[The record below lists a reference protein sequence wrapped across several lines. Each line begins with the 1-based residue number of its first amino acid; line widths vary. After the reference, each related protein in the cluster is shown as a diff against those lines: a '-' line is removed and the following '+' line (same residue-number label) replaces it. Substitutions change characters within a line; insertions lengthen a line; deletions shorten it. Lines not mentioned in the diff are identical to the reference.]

1 MTALLHDRLPT
12 TKPRAAFVGKRTD
25 GKIARLVSTY
35 AVMPMSPNIDD
46 RPACSKCNVEMLRS
60 IAEPIVPG
68 YELRNFECP
77 SCGNKLK
84 LVGYEGLIK
93 TMSKPE

>member
-1 MTALLHDRLPT
+1 MTGDENQSGICRKT
-12 TKPRAAFVGKRTD
+12 NRRKDGRAG
-25 GKIARLVSTY
+25 IY

-46 RPACSKCNVEMLRS
+46 RPTCAKCNVEMLRG
-60 IAEPIVPG
+60 IAAPIVPG

-84 LVGYEGLIK
+84 LVGYEGPIK

>member
-1 MTALLHDRLPT
+1 MTDDETQSAICRKTNRGKDSRAL
-12 TKPRAAFVGKRTD
+12 
-25 GKIARLVSTY
+25 SY
-35 AVMPMSPNIDD
+35 AVMSMSPNIDG
-46 RPACSKCNVEMLRS
+46 RPTCSKCNVEMLRG

-77 SCGNKLK
+77 SCGDKLK
-84 LVGYEGLIK
+84 LVGYQSPIN

>member
-1 MTALLHDRLPT
+1 
-12 TKPRAAFVGKRTD
+12 
-25 GKIARLVSTY
+25 
-35 AVMPMSPNIDD
+35 MSPNVDD
-46 RPACSKCNVEMLRS
+46 RPTCAKCNVEMLRG

-84 LVGYEGLIK
+84 LVGYEGPIN
-93 TMSKPE
+93 

>member
-1 MTALLHDRLPT
+1 MTGDETRKTDRR
-12 TKPRAAFVGKRTD
+12 KDSRAG
-25 GKIARLVSTY
+25 IHLSTY

-46 RPACSKCNVEMLRS
+46 RPTCSKCSVEMLGG

-84 LVGYEGLIK
+84 LVGYEGPIE
-93 TMSKPE
+93 TMSNPE

>member
-1 MTALLHDRLPT
+1 
-12 TKPRAAFVGKRTD
+12 
-25 GKIARLVSTY
+25 
-35 AVMPMSPNIDD
+35 
-46 RPACSKCNVEMLRS
+46 MLRG

-84 LVGYEGLIK
+84 LVGYEGPIN

>member
-1 MTALLHDRLPT
+1 MTDDESQNGICRKTNGRKERLPGWY
-12 TKPRAAFVGKRTD
+12 PHYAA
-25 GKIARLVSTY
+25 
-35 AVMPMSPNIDD
+35 MPMSPNIDD
-46 RPACSKCNVEMLRS
+46 RPTCSKCNVEMLRG

-84 LVGYEGLIK
+84 LVGYEGPIK

>member
-1 MTALLHDRLPT
+1 MTDDETRSGICRKT
-12 TKPRAAFVGKRTD
+12 NRGKDSRAG
-25 GKIARLVSTY
+25 IHQWMS
-35 AVMPMSPNIDD
+35 MSPNIDD
-46 RPACSKCNVEMLRS
+46 RPTCSKCNAEMLRG

-77 SCGNKLK
+77 SCGDKLK
-84 LVGYEGLIK
+84 LVGYEGPIN

>member
-1 MTALLHDRLPT
+1 MTDDETQSDICRKT
-12 TKPRAAFVGKRTD
+12 NRRKNSRAG
-25 GKIARLVSTY
+25 IHLSTY

-46 RPACSKCNVEMLRS
+46 RPTCSKCSVEMLRG

-84 LVGYEGLIK
+84 LVGYEGPIK

>member
-1 MTALLHDRLPT
+1 MADDETQSE
-12 TKPRAAFVGKRTD
+12 FVGKRTD
-25 GKIARLVSTY
+25 GKMAGLVSTY

-46 RPACSKCNVEMLRS
+46 RPTCAKCNVEMLRG

-84 LVGYEGLIK
+84 SVGYEGPIK

>member
-1 MTALLHDRLPT
+1 
-12 TKPRAAFVGKRTD
+12 
-25 GKIARLVSTY
+25 
-35 AVMPMSPNIDD
+35 MPMSPNIDD
-46 RPACSKCNVEMLRS
+46 RPTCSKCNVEMLRG

-84 LVGYEGLIK
+84 LVGCACRKSNPAILVMQSAEDWAAKNTPCPLNS
-93 TMSKPE
+93 TR

>member
-1 MTALLHDRLPT
+1 MTALLHNRLPT
-12 TKPRAAFVGKRTD
+12 KKPRAAFVGKRTD

-84 LVGYEGLIK
+84 SVGYEGPIK